1 VTEKVYEFARLMNRG
16 GHSDLADQMKR
27 AVGSIANNIAEGS
40 GHKSRKEY
48 SRYIVYSIASTCE
61 LEGQVAFA
69 RKIKAIAYSEATK
82 TLEELAV
89 IRKMLMGLLKKLS
102 D

>member
-1 VTEKVYEFARLMNRG
+1 
-16 GHSDLADQMKR
+16 
-27 AVGSIANNIAEGS
+27 
-40 GHKSRKEY
+40 
-48 SRYIVYSIASTCE
+48 